1 MIRAFR
7 EVAAELPPEVFTGV
21 LAWYGVTEPEDFRPE
36 QVPQAAAC
44 YVALKL
50 ARDQYR
56 ADQQTTV
63 EHFEQT
69 EEGWR

>member
-7 EVAAELPPEVFTGV
+7 EIEAELPPEVFAAV
-21 LAWYGVTEPEDFRPE
+21 LAWYGVTQPEDFQPE
-36 QVPQAAAC
+36 QVNQAAAC

-56 ADQQTTV
+56 ADQLTTV

>member
-1 MIRAFR
+1 M
-7 EVAAELPPEVFTGV
+7 T
-21 LAWYGVTEPEDFRPE
+21 WYGVTQPEDFRPE
-36 QVPQAAAC
+36 DVNGAAAC
-44 YVALKL
+44 YVALKR

-56 ADQQTTV
+56 ADQLTTV